1 METRQDGNRWYG
13 ARSLTRGAALVVAG
27 GLIGGGVA
35 VAHNAEAQGTGAAVA
50 TNRLAAYAPTSIEQ
64 TREAAIKKVAPA
76 IVEVQTNSGLG
87 SGVEITKDG
96 YIVTNN
102 HVVAGAR
109 QVQVV
114 LNNGKTVSAT
124 VKGTTSVLDL
134 AVIKINDGSNLPTVS
149 YADSSQL
156 TVGQSALAIGNPLG
170 IVSTVTDGI
179 VSAVHRVIQEGQNSQ
194 GRIYNAVQT
203 SAPINPGNSG
213 GALIDL
219 SGRLIGIP
227 TLTAV
232 DPQFNAPA
240 NGVGFAIPSNTVNNI
255 ASQIIQ
261 YGTVKHSGIAA
272 LGTSAVTVTPQ
283 AAQQNNL
290 PVSQGVLI
298 GAVSANGAAAKAGLR
313 KGDIITQIDGT
324 DIASFETLLTILG
337 QKKPGDTISVTAYA
351 PQGGKKTYKVTLGE
365 LNVNG

>member
-35 VAHNAEAQGTGAAVA
+35 VAHTAQAQGTGAAVA
-50 TNRLAAYAPTSIEQ
+50 TSRSAAYAPTSIEQ

-87 SGVEITKDG
+87 SGVEISKDG

-102 HVVAGAR
+102 HVVSGAR

-124 VKGTTSVLDL
+124 VKGTTSILDL
-134 AVIKINDGSNLPTVS
+134 AVIKINDGTDLPTVS
-149 YADSSQL
+149 YADSTQL

-179 VSAVHRVIQEGQNSQ
+179 ISAVHRVIQEGQNSS

-219 SGRLIGIP
+219 SGQLIGIP

-240 NGVGFAIPSNTVNNI
+240 NGVGFAIPSNTVKNI

-261 YGTVKHSGIAA
+261 YGTVKHSGVAA
-272 LGTSAVTVTPQ
+272 LGIAVPPAT
-283 AAQQNNL
+283 QQNTQQA
-290 PVSQGVLI
+290 SQGVLI

-313 KGDIITQIDGT
+313 QGDIITQINGT
-324 DIASFETLLTILG
+324 SVASFDDLLTILG
-337 QKKPGDTISVTAYA
+337 QKKPGDTVSITAHA
-351 PQGGKKTYKVTLGE
+351 PQGGTKTYKVTLGE

>member
-35 VAHNAEAQGTGAAVA
+35 VAHTAQAQGTGAAVSL
-50 TNRLAAYAPTSIEQ
+50 NRMAAYAPTSIEQ

-109 QVQVV
+109 QVQVA
-114 LNNGKTVSAT
+114 LNNGKTVNAT

-134 AVIKINDGSNLPTVS
+134 AVIKINDGTDLPTVS

-203 SAPINPGNSG
+203 SAAINPGNSG

-219 SGRLIGIP
+219 SGQLIGIP

-232 DPQFNAPA
+232 DPEFNAPA
-240 NGVGFAIPSNTVNNI
+240 SGVGFAIPSNTVKNI

-261 YGTVKHSGIAA
+261 YGMVKHSGIAA

-324 DIASFETLLTILG
+324 DTASFESLLAILG

>member
-27 GLIGGGVA
+27 GLIGGGLA
-35 VAHNAEAQGTGAAVA
+35 AHNAEAQGTGAAVA
-50 TNRLAAYAPTSIEQ
+50 TSRSAAYTPTSIEQ

-87 SGVEITKDG
+87 SGVEISKDG

-102 HVVAGAR
+102 HVVSGAR

-124 VKGTTSVLDL
+124 VKGTTSILDL
-134 AVIKINDGSNLPTVS
+134 AVIKINDGTDLPTVS
-149 YADSSQL
+149 YADSTQL

-179 VSAVHRVIQEGQNSQ
+179 ISAVHRVIQEGQNSS

-219 SGRLIGIP
+219 SGQLIGVP

-240 NGVGFAIPSNTVNNI
+240 NGVGFAIPSNTVKNI

-324 DIASFETLLTILG
+324 DVASFETLLTILG